1 MFIKPTQYGHAYE
14 SITRSARIAQTQG
27 LSTCPV
33 LLISSMDVDALCG
46 CKMLQCLLKQ
56 DSIKYRVI
64 PVSGWKE
71 LSKVAD
77 QIRDPNSGY
86 KEVLLLNLGGQVN
99 LWEFFNLPSRVRL
112 HVIDSHRPYALENV
126 FQSGIDSLN
135 EDEDPEEAPEI
146 VVWDDGHVNE
156 DLQEEKNAFE
166 AIRYMPESDSD
177 NSDEDSSED
186 ELGIGYGR
194 RAEEEEEDDDDEED
208 DGKKSD
214 EDGSIKSNGERSQKR
229 KKKSAKSRKQ
239 QAGLTRRERHRFRAR
254 LQKYDDSGTSFG
266 QSVAS
271 QIYLLVTLKNA
282 EDNELLW
289 LAIIG
294 LTYQFTSSLIDR
306 ETYDAQVT
314 LFRRE
319 VERINILPRDVGS
332 TQSCQV
338 KLLGPDDRN
347 IRLSEELRFTLF
359 RHWNLYDSMFHSGY
373 VAGKLKLWREKGRK
387 NLQGFFAKMGIS
399 LLQCQQSYTHMDM
412 DLKRTLTEKVESI
425 APEYGLFELSF
436 PSFVRAYGYQ
446 SVLSA
451 SDCIECISAILE
463 VATGVKLDFQSLHG
477 GHGTVSIDD
486 QGQTGTLWDGG
497 KGVRR
502 WTELNDNS
510 SKPQTAM
517 EKENRAADGSR
528 PPGESSEASKKQK
541 EEVWW
546 VQNFW
551 IASDALST
559 DPSILRAAL
568 PLSMAL
574 HKSIIRQGTSMLDKQ
589 SIKTLRSFRLA
600 VIKEGPDLH
609 VFNHPATLTRLGLW
623 LVDAVRDL
631 IGPGGQQSKNT
642 NGQSTKKSPP
652 VKSFPFV
659 IASLDDARDCYLV
672 VGVNGAIQ
680 YGDVRKNKF
689 GAVFQEA
696 AHISGARARH
706 DRFEECIIEVRKD
719 DLMNFVQKLHLSL

>member
-14 SITRSARIAQTQG
+14 SITRSARIAQAQG

-33 LLISSMDVDALCG
+33 LLISSMDVDGLCG
-46 CKMLQCLLKQ
+46 CKMLQFLLKQ
-56 DSIKYRVI
+56 DSIKFRVI

-71 LSKVAD
+71 LSKVAE
-77 QIRDPNSGY
+77 QIQDPNSGY

-99 LWEFFNLPSRVRL
+99 LWEFFQLPSRVRL
-112 HVIDSHRPYALENV
+112 HVIDSHRPYSLENV
-126 FQSGIDSLN
+126 FQSGADLL
-135 EDEDPEEAPEI
+135 EEGDDPEDAPEI
-146 VVWDDGHVNE
+146 VVWDDGHVRE
-156 DLQEEKNAFE
+156 DLKEEKTAFE
-166 AIRYMPESDSD
+166 AVRFMPDSDSE
-177 NSDEDSSED
+177 NSDDESSED
-186 ELGIGYGR
+186 ELGMGYGR
-194 RAEEEEEDDDDEED
+194 RDEDDDEEEEEQ
-208 DGKKSD
+208 SD
-214 EDGSIKSNGERSQKR
+214 ENGSPGPDGENLKKKTSRSR
-229 KKKSAKSRKQ
+229 KKPT
-239 QAGLTRRERHRFRAR
+239 GLTKRERHRFRTR
-254 LQKYDDSGTSFG
+254 LQKYYDSGTSFG
-266 QSVAS
+266 QSVAC
-271 QIYLLVTLKNA
+271 QIYLLITLRNA

-294 LTYQFTSSLIDR
+294 LTFQFTSSLIDR
-306 ETYDAQVT
+306 ETYNAQVT
-314 LFRRE
+314 LFQRE
-319 VERINILPRDVGS
+319 VERINILPREVGN

-347 IRLSEELRFTLF
+347 IRMSEELRFTLF

-412 DLKRTLTEKVESI
+412 DLKQTLTEKVESI

-463 VATGVKLDFQSLHG
+463 VASGVKLDFASLHG
-477 GHGTVSIDD
+477 GHGTVSLDD

-502 WTELNDNS
+502 WTELHDTTSRS
-510 SKPQTAM
+510 SQSTM
-517 EKENRAADGSR
+517 NKENQPPAGSR
-528 PPGESSEASKKQK
+528 PAGESSEASKKPK

-559 DPSILRAAL
+559 DPTILRAAL

-631 IGPGGQQSKNT
+631 IGPAQINKTGSKKN
-642 NGQSTKKSPP
+642 NL

-659 IASLDDARDCYLV
+659 IASLDDTRDCYLV
-672 VGVNGAIQ
+672 VGVNGAMQ

-689 GAVFQEA
+689 GTAFQEA

-706 DRFEECIIEVRKD
+706 DRFEESVIEVRKD